1 MCQIVRIFSDGT
13 SIEFRTG
20 GFDDWC
26 VYLINTDGEAEAPL
40 DTDYFAKLNELAGKY
55 GVNKVYEDFVLIYD
69 NTSTMVKEDTLNLID
84 NLLSSYTKEDS
95 LTVEKL
101 FLTLYM
107 TMISEENYPNTRLGR
122 RIKRLGIY
130 EMFFG
135 KKEVDYAANFMRGMD
150 WKEISNL
157 CSSRGF

>member
-1 MCQIVRIFSDGT
+1 MVPQSNLGQVGSM
-13 SIEFRTG
+13 TG
-20 GFDDWC
+20 VFIL
-26 VYLINTDGEAEAPL
+26 LILMG
-40 DTDYFAKLNELAGKY
+40 KQNELAGKY

-69 NTSTMVKEDTLNLID
+69 NTSTMVEEDTLNLID